1 MVLEKGKTFGFSFFL
16 AVERCILEGMED
28 NTNDH
33 GFLIPKSFLL
43 QLEEYTQGYLLVVC
57 NEKGELYAHEAY
69 DNPVIKIGLVKYADL
84 HVTAAL
90 DHMQNTA
97 LQEEEYL
104 SLVDDDD
111 DDDEED
117 TDEDE
122 DDEAEEEEAEK
133 EKWGNKPYSED
144 SDDESDGSR
153 LG

>member
-1 MVLEKGKTFGFSFFL
+1 
-16 AVERCILEGMED
+16 MED
-28 NTNDH
+28 HSKDH

-57 NEKGELYAHEAY
+57 NEKGELFTHEAY

-90 DHMQNTA
+90 EHMQNTA

-104 SLVDDDD
+104 ALEDDDED
-111 DDDEED
+111 EEDDDEEEEND
-117 TDEDE
+117 EEDSEDE
-122 DDEAEEEEAEK
+122 EDDDK

-144 SDDESDGSR
+144 KEDDSGGGS
-153 LG
+153 LS